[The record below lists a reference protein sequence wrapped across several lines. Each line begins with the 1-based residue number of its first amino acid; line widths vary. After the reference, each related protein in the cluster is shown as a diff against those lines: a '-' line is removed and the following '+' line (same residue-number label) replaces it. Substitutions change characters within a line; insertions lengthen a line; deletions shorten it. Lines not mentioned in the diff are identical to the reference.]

1 MLALLSLA
9 AALAQSVNVNVM
21 PLRDVLPPQV
31 MYYLSNPGQYFNI
44 TVQNPSTEAQQIFFG
59 AELRQVTPASGLEV
73 VVPAKTMPRQPIEV
87 GAGATRVLTAAEM
100 RTMFNHVRS
109 SDVSMPSNLFSDVTS
124 GSFGNLPE
132 GTYEIII
139 NAYQWNP
146 NTPTPVLISNPA
158 LSRTMF
164 RVCYQAKA
172 PEWLMPVS
180 TGDFE
185 NRDIAT
191 LVKQTPIL
199 TWTAPQVNCDPKPR
213 NYTYDLK
220 IVQQMPLQDPLE
232 AIERNPVVYQVTGL
246 TVAQCML
253 PASIVNGLSPFETYV
268 AQVTARSNATQI
280 GALDYINIQ
289 NDGRSQLRLFR
300 IKDYSSS
307 SPDGRVTFAPPVVSD
322 PMMAAGGDTL
332 SAQRSVT
339 IDWKAPVS
347 DNPSV
352 LPVTF
357 SYELK
362 AVEAVK
368 DMDLSSEAARRS
380 LMESQPAL
388 YEAKN
393 LRTLSHDL
401 PAETF
406 AKAKGSMDVLVQ
418 VTARPDTIAGSHRK
432 YIFTDEGRSAP
443 VRFTVGKGG
452 IRIVGL
458 GADGDAPDSL
468 YVFNNPRITSP
479 YFAPDGGARK
489 LFVGDALNLNWERPR
504 YYSGDGVRQDTIRF
518 SYDVELYAAREY
530 KDREEML
537 KEKPIYTNRNLT
549 QRSDSISWS
558 VLGEKVAKG
567 DYLFLRVVPKS
578 LNEESIHFLNDSL
591 NTFDAAMAERIS
603 HNFFKC
609 RNQIEIE
616 NTNPTARSAD
626 DLRGSEVM
634 VGEYKLILDGDLKA
648 VEGKPG
654 HFSGNGHVVW
664 SPLLL
669 TWKLA
674 VEFSDIAINTEDQVY
689 EGVVETWGGKEGVKM
704 RSSEVVDK
712 LFSDWGI
719 DNLIGDTG
727 LPYADR
733 LQEEANGKI
742 RGLADDLPEIAEY
755 YQDFQK
761 GKAFVSNL
769 LKGNLEDVTFPLEI
783 PEEYNTTP
791 VGLTINKM
799 KFAPTFAT
807 MDIFGTCVVP
817 ESEVTQKQILV
828 FGAPRLCISPS
839 SLIPEGGMVALLKDF
854 VIEEKKTGFECTFK
868 APTDVIEPADGCFV
882 AWSDNKFVGLT
893 LDVDMKM
900 PEDLKKV
907 DSSGKPTEESPMLHI
922 KTTLSSWDDF
932 LVEANLDE
940 FEHVDLPGFT
950 FGASTVIVD
959 LSATRNGD
967 GMVFPKEDFDR
978 AKAGIS
984 TGQDELWEGLFI
996 KKINMRFPESIKIG
1010 NGDDPMS
1017 FTMEN
1022 MFIDRSGI
1030 TLDAGLKN
1038 IIDYST
1044 GKEGEIDGFK
1054 YTLDH
1059 LYISIIQNNFN
1070 KFYFDGQLNIPLFKG
1085 TVYYTCNIY
1094 NQSYTQ
1100 KGTGKGYAYVFK
1112 TTQIEDLDFDFMLG
1126 ELKLDHRLTYFLI
1139 EALPDASGELKTN
1152 VELCVGGGVTVA
1164 GAKTV
1169 NKKLAKLPFDLSLP
1183 QLKFCNMRLA
1193 NGKRFE
1199 SVYADSLQKRDRA
1212 ATEVI
1217 VDAVAEGSYGWW
1229 NEAKDIEL
1237 CGGKLVLNF
1246 GQWGAIAM
1254 NSDPSKPSASEW
1266 FEGLPDEV
1274 NKAVDDAIEKGK
1286 NAVDNAIDAA
1296 GKAVDNAID
1305 AAGKAVDAAGKAVDN
1320 AIDAAGKA
1328 AESAGKAIDSALDKA
1343 TGGSGGGNTK
1353 KFLDYDEN
1361 SPGYGP
1367 SVAEVP
1373 YEAVAPAAAGSNKSL
1388 SCKVGPFRF
1397 ALTDWGFDYVVT
1409 DGEPYLAIKIGGD
1422 ITFSDDLDVTAGTTL
1437 EIQSY
1442 VKNISKPSEISLEYK
1457 DLKFREARL
1466 DIETAVLSFQGVL
1479 AVDGDAGG
1487 IGGTDKG
1494 YKGKLSCKVKGGIFE
1509 MDVQGGYF
1517 NHKEEGNNFSWG
1529 FFDVMVGGKMGIPMP
1544 PVALNNIRG
1553 GLYINCVY
1561 NTSDKLN
1568 PRPRKGAIGLVFGMG
1583 ITTSDGEAI
1592 KGRLDLTVA
1601 FDTKKKTLTTFLFN
1615 GSVTA
1620 VGGIVKSKVKLVYED
1635 NEQERYFQLNLTMD
1649 AAFDGGELKE
1659 IMNEL
1664 NGALSEV
1671 KSQVDAV
1678 AGEFKEIKETAEE
1691 SFKSGMGDQSKKKNE
1706 DYEKDMASYEKK
1718 KAEDKD
1724 KSDDGTSFSGP
1735 SLKVSLDLYIGHKK
1749 PGGATKWHL
1758 YLGEPDHDK
1767 RCEFTLVNFKS
1778 KIVSVAI
1785 GANAYFCL
1793 GNELP
1798 NNGQLPPIPE
1808 KVRRFLDG
1816 GEKGGVKS
1824 DNISEA
1830 NDARAKAR
1838 NDFLANAK
1846 TSGGVML
1853 GASVWGYVDV
1863 NLGLFYGDMGATA
1876 GFDVS
1881 IRHLKGNNTC
1891 MNLGKAPGI
1900 NGWYGEGQLYAYLYA
1915 KFGLK
1920 INLGFFKKKLDLFN
1934 AGIGGVLKCAMPNP
1948 NYFTGKARVKVELL
1962 GGLVKL
1968 NKKFSFECGDVCEM
1982 FYGNALDDYVL
1993 FESCNIGLKS
2003 WDEAEKAKISWDIQS
2018 NPIVMTQADLN
2029 VPIRVVDPTQL
2040 NRLQNHSSGDG
2051 KSEETLKDLAS
2062 RQFRFKMD
2070 ASLPPTLTEY
2080 SSLSDAKAN
2089 RNGVVYEMTHRIYKE
2104 KVTLSVDQ
2112 LHRNKYYKVTISG
2125 YAQEFYNGSWR
2136 DPETYDTIK
2145 NKYVAQAWKQTKEFY
2160 FATNNAEMS
2169 FKDDEDLYPH
2179 VKLMYPNQGKPG
2191 NREDMMFNYS
2201 ANGQNYSYA
2210 YTPAYWE
2217 DVKQPIISLARPMKG
2232 KAYQKGR
2239 LKWYLYS
2246 NGKLLSTRENQ
2257 WIETNN
2263 YSILTPQFG
2272 FANVPE
2278 TNNADYIIRLRYEW
2292 TETKTS
2298 PATWVVARTY
2308 NVWGTSAK
2316 QVRTKAMKDNGI
2328 NAYGRVLNKKVE
2340 VSEAG
2345 LMNVNDN
2352 DTVGAGRRKFI
2363 VTVYERKAG
2372 KVTREFVKDLLAL
2385 KVTVTKQGVNG
2396 NALYNDPLYYCSK
2409 FMATRLDKITY
2420 DGQNLEMNDD
2430 QLLITSANQRGGFVP
2445 YYNTENPFIYLSY
2458 MSRMFFI
2465 GGHKFVSAKNNL
2477 NLTVQSTQSLWLETP
2492 YGSWRDGILKN
2503 RYIGQIREG
2512 RKSIE
2517 FALTMGT
2524 YRFQD
2529 ELGTA
2534 YPLYSDHSSV
2544 GYTQWLGNSSS
2555 LFDGHKLTEEAY
2567 ARVFAEVYN
2576 IAEDM
2581 HNNIIRRVGSQI
2593 YYSKSSMRDWLASYA
2608 GSKEQTYDD
2617 AESGVYAFV
2626 PRYQYGVVW
2635 NAASRCG
2642 LNISKTIEMDKEAN
2656 RYRHVRI
2663 KGDKGD
2669 FLGRTLYF
2677 AYADKDHKKY
2687 VDDDYKSQSQVL
2699 QFNAWKALR
2708 NNNMRLYFKRYRVNA
2723 WDYKNRQWTV
2733 YPLQYSD
2740 KRFTTTYNDLLKNL
2754 VVKYNIPLRGKS
2766 SNTNSH
2772 KGTGGVT
2779 GRGST
2784 VGKGSNKGG
2793 KRR

>member
-185 NRDIAT
+185 NCDIAT

-347 DNPSV
+347 DNPST

-432 YIFTDEGRSAP
+432 YIFTDDGRSAP

-549 QRSDSISWS
+549 QRSDSIGWS

-609 RNQIEIE
+609 RNQIDIE

-950 FGASTVIVD
+950 FGASTVVVD

-1085 TVYYTCNIY
+1085 TVYYTCDIY
-1094 NQSYTQ
+1094 NQSFTQ

-1254 NSDPSKPSASEW
+1254 NSDPSKPSAGEW

-1296 GKAVDNAID
+1296 GKAVDSAID
-1305 AAGKAVDAAGKAVDN
+1305 AAGKAVDAAGKAVDS
-1320 AIDAAGKA
+1320 AIDAAGKAVDAAGKA

-1343 TGGSGGGNTK
+1343 TGGSGGGKTK
-1353 KFLDYDEN
+1353 KFLDYDDN
-1361 SPGYGP
+1361 NPGYGP

-1568 PRPRKGAIGLVFGMG
+1568 PRPRKGAIGIVFGMG

-1620 VGGIVKSKVKLVYED
+1620 VGGIVNSKVKLVYED

-1678 AGEFKEIKETAEE
+1678 AGEFEEIKETAEE
-1691 SFKSGMGDQSKKKNE
+1691 SFKSGMGDKSEKKNE
-1706 DYEKDMASYEKK
+1706 DYKKDMASYNKK
-1718 KAEDKD
+1718 KGEDKD

-1767 RCEFTLVNFKS
+1767 RCEFTLVDFKT

-1816 GEKGGVKS
+1816 GSKGGVQS

-1830 NDARAKAR
+1830 NDARTKACT
-1838 NDFLANAK
+1838 DFLANAK

-1853 GASVWGYVDV
+1853 GASVWGYVKVD
-1863 NLGLFYGDMGATA
+1863 LGLFYGDMGATA

-1881 IRHLKGNNTC
+1881 IRHLKGNNKC
-1891 MNLGKAPGI
+1891 MNLKKEPGI

-1915 KFGLK
+1915 KFGLR

-1934 AGIGGVLKCAMPNP
+1934 AGIGGVLKCGMPNP

-2089 RNGVVYEMTHRIYKE
+2089 RNGVVYEMTHHIYKE
-2104 KVTLSVDQ
+2104 KVTLSVEQ

-2136 DPETYDTIK
+2136 DPETYDTLK

-2160 FATNNAEMS
+2160 FATNNEEMS

-2179 VKLMYPNQGKPG
+2179 VKVMYPNQGKLG
-2191 NREDMMFNYS
+2191 NREDMMFNYF
-2201 ANGQNYSYA
+2201 ANGKSYSY
-2210 YTPAYWE
+2210 TGPPAYWE

-2257 WIETNN
+2257 WIETNS
-2263 YSILTPQFG
+2263 YSILTPQSG

-2278 TNNADYIIRLRYEW
+2278 TNNANYIIRLRYEW

-2298 PATWVVARTY
+2298 PSTWVAVKTY
-2308 NVWGTSAK
+2308 TVWGTSEK
-2316 QVRTKAMKDNGI
+2316 QVRSKAMKDNGI
-2328 NAYGRVLNKKVE
+2328 NYMTNQATNPRGRASNRKNSINKKVE
-2340 VSEAG
+2340 VSEESM
-2345 LMNVNDN
+2345 MNVSDN

-2385 KVTVTKQGVNG
+2385 KVTVTKQGVTG
-2396 NALYNDPLYYCSK
+2396 DALYDKPLYYCSN

-2420 DGQNLEMNDD
+2420 DGQNLDMNDD
-2430 QLLITSANQRGGFVP
+2430 QLLITSANQRGGYVP
-2445 YYNTENPFIYLSY
+2445 DYNLKNPFIYLSY

-2465 GGHKFVSAKNNL
+2465 GGHKFVSAKKNL
-2477 NLTVQSTQSLWLETP
+2477 NLTVQNTQSLWLETP
-2492 YGSWRDGILKN
+2492 YGSWRDGILQN
-2503 RYIGQIREG
+2503 RHIGQIRG
-2512 RKSIE
+2512 GQKSIE

-2524 YRFQD
+2524 YRFEN
-2529 ELGTA
+2529 ELGTS
-2534 YPLYSDHSSV
+2534 YPLYSDHSG
-2544 GYTQWLGNSSS
+2544 GYTHWLGNSSS

-2567 ARVFAEVYN
+2567 ARVFTEVYN

-2642 LNISKTIEMDKEAN
+2642 LNISKTIEMDKASN
-2656 RYRHVRI
+2656 KYRHVRI
-2663 KGDKGD
+2663 RADKGD

-2723 WDYKNRQWTV
+2723 WDYKNKMWTV
-2733 YPLQYSD
+2733 YPLYYSE
-2740 KRFTTTYNDLLKNL
+2740 KRFNNTYNDLLKNL
-2754 VVKYNIPLRGKS
+2754 VVKYNIPLRGK
-2766 SNTNSH
+2766 
-2772 KGTGGVT
+2772 
-2779 GRGST
+2779 
-2784 VGKGSNKGG
+2784 
-2793 KRR
+2793 

>member
-191 LVKQTPIL
+191 LVNQTPIL

-432 YIFTDEGRSAP
+432 YIFTDDGRSAP

-537 KEKPIYTNRNLT
+537 KQKPIYTNRNLT
-549 QRSDSISWS
+549 QRSDSIGWS

-609 RNQIEIE
+609 RNQIDIE

-950 FGASTVIVD
+950 FGASTVVVD

-1085 TVYYTCNIY
+1085 TVYYTCDIY

-1246 GQWGAIAM
+1246 GQWGAIA
-1254 NSDPSKPSASEW
+1254 
-1266 FEGLPDEV
+1266 
-1274 NKAVDDAIEKGK
+1274 
-1286 NAVDNAIDAA
+1286 
-1296 GKAVDNAID
+1296 
-1305 AAGKAVDAAGKAVDN
+1305 
-1320 AIDAAGKA
+1320 
-1328 AESAGKAIDSALDKA
+1328 
-1343 TGGSGGGNTK
+1343 
-1353 KFLDYDEN
+1353 
-1361 SPGYGP
+1361 
-1367 SVAEVP
+1367 
-1373 YEAVAPAAAGSNKSL
+1373 
-1388 SCKVGPFRF
+1388 
-1397 ALTDWGFDYVVT
+1397 
-1409 DGEPYLAIKIGGD
+1409 
-1422 ITFSDDLDVTAGTTL
+1422 
-1437 EIQSY
+1437 
-1442 VKNISKPSEISLEYK
+1442 
-1457 DLKFREARL
+1457 
-1466 DIETAVLSFQGVL
+1466 
-1479 AVDGDAGG
+1479 
-1487 IGGTDKG
+1487 
-1494 YKGKLSCKVKGGIFE
+1494 
-1509 MDVQGGYF
+1509 
-1517 NHKEEGNNFSWG
+1517 
-1529 FFDVMVGGKMGIPMP
+1529 
-1544 PVALNNIRG
+1544 
-1553 GLYINCVY
+1553 
-1561 NTSDKLN
+1561 
-1568 PRPRKGAIGLVFGMG
+1568 
-1583 ITTSDGEAI
+1583 
-1592 KGRLDLTVA
+1592 
-1601 FDTKKKTLTTFLFN
+1601 
-1615 GSVTA
+1615 
-1620 VGGIVKSKVKLVYED
+1620 
-1635 NEQERYFQLNLTMD
+1635 
-1649 AAFDGGELKE
+1649 
-1659 IMNEL
+1659 
-1664 NGALSEV
+1664 
-1671 KSQVDAV
+1671 
-1678 AGEFKEIKETAEE
+1678 GEFEEIKATAEE
-1691 SFKSGMGDQSKKKNE
+1691 SFKSGMGDKSEKKNE
-1706 DYEKDMASYEKK
+1706 DYKKDMASYKEKK
-1718 KAEDKD
+1718 GEDKD

-1767 RCEFTLVNFKS
+1767 RCEFTLVDFKT

-1830 NDARAKAR
+1830 NDARSKACT
-1838 NDFLANAK
+1838 DFLANAK

-1853 GASVWGYVDV
+1853 GASVWGYVKVD
-1863 NLGLFYGDMGATA
+1863 LGLFYGDMGATA

-1900 NGWYGEGQLYAYLYA
+1900 DGWYGEGQLYAYLYA
-1915 KFGLK
+1915 KFGLR

-1934 AGIGGVLKCAMPNP
+1934 AGIGGVLKCGMPNP

-2089 RNGVVYEMTHRIYKE
+2089 RNGVVYEMTHHIYKE

-2136 DPETYDTIK
+2136 NPETYDTLK
-2145 NKYVAQAWKQTKEFY
+2145 HKYVAQAWKQTKEFY
-2160 FATNNAEMS
+2160 FATNNEEMS

-2179 VKLMYPNQGKPG
+2179 VKVMYPNQGKPG

-2201 ANGQNYSYA
+2201 ANGKSYSYN

-2257 WIETNN
+2257 WIETNS
-2263 YSILTPQFG
+2263 YSILTPQSG

-2352 DTVGAGRRKFI
+2352 DTVGTGRRKFI

-2385 KVTVTKQGVNG
+2385 KVTVTKQGVTG
-2396 NALYNDPLYYCSK
+2396 DALYDKPLYYCSK

-2465 GGHKFVSAKNNL
+2465 GGHKFVSAKKNL

-2503 RYIGQIREG
+2503 RYIGHIRDG

-2524 YRFQD
+2524 YRFEN

-2534 YPLYSDHSSV
+2534 YPLYSDHSG

-2642 LNISKTIEMDKEAN
+2642 LNISKTIEMDKASN
-2656 RYRHVRI
+2656 KYRHVRI
-2663 KGDKGD
+2663 RADKGD

-2733 YPLQYSD
+2733 YPLQYSE
-2740 KRFTTTYNDLLKNL
+2740 KRFTNTYNDLLKNL
-2754 VVKYNIPLRGKS
+2754 VVKYNIPLRG
-2766 SNTNSH
+2766 H
-2772 KGTGGVT
+2772 
-2779 GRGST
+2779 
-2784 VGKGSNKGG
+2784 
-2793 KRR
+2793 

>member
-146 NTPTPVLISNPA
+146 NTTTPVLISNPA

-180 TGDFE
+180 TSDFE

-537 KEKPIYTNRNLT
+537 KQKPIYTNRNLT
-549 QRSDSISWS
+549 QRSDSIGWS

-603 HNFFKC
+603 HNFFKF

-616 NTNPTARSAD
+616 NTSPTARSAD

-634 VGEYKLILDGDLKA
+634 IGEYKLILDGDLKA

-1022 MFIDRSGI
+1022 MFIDQSGI

-1100 KGTGKGYAYVFK
+1100 KGT
-1112 TTQIEDLDFDFMLG
+1112 
-1126 ELKLDHRLTYFLI
+1126 
-1139 EALPDASGELKTN
+1139 
-1152 VELCVGGGVTVA
+1152 
-1164 GAKTV
+1164 
-1169 NKKLAKLPFDLSLP
+1169 
-1183 QLKFCNMRLA
+1183 
-1193 NGKRFE
+1193 
-1199 SVYADSLQKRDRA
+1199 
-1212 ATEVI
+1212 
-1217 VDAVAEGSYGWW
+1217 
-1229 NEAKDIEL
+1229 
-1237 CGGKLVLNF
+1237 
-1246 GQWGAIAM
+1246 
-1254 NSDPSKPSASEW
+1254 
-1266 FEGLPDEV
+1266 
-1274 NKAVDDAIEKGK
+1274 
-1286 NAVDNAIDAA
+1286 
-1296 GKAVDNAID
+1296 
-1305 AAGKAVDAAGKAVDN
+1305 
-1320 AIDAAGKA
+1320 
-1328 AESAGKAIDSALDKA
+1328 
-1343 TGGSGGGNTK
+1343 
-1353 KFLDYDEN
+1353 
-1361 SPGYGP
+1361 
-1367 SVAEVP
+1367 
-1373 YEAVAPAAAGSNKSL
+1373 
-1388 SCKVGPFRF
+1388 
-1397 ALTDWGFDYVVT
+1397 
-1409 DGEPYLAIKIGGD
+1409 
-1422 ITFSDDLDVTAGTTL
+1422 
-1437 EIQSY
+1437 
-1442 VKNISKPSEISLEYK
+1442 
-1457 DLKFREARL
+1457 
-1466 DIETAVLSFQGVL
+1466 
-1479 AVDGDAGG
+1479 
-1487 IGGTDKG
+1487 
-1494 YKGKLSCKVKGGIFE
+1494 
-1509 MDVQGGYF
+1509 
-1517 NHKEEGNNFSWG
+1517 
-1529 FFDVMVGGKMGIPMP
+1529 
-1544 PVALNNIRG
+1544 
-1553 GLYINCVY
+1553 
-1561 NTSDKLN
+1561 
-1568 PRPRKGAIGLVFGMG
+1568 
-1583 ITTSDGEAI
+1583 
-1592 KGRLDLTVA
+1592 
-1601 FDTKKKTLTTFLFN
+1601 
-1615 GSVTA
+1615 
-1620 VGGIVKSKVKLVYED
+1620 
-1635 NEQERYFQLNLTMD
+1635 
-1649 AAFDGGELKE
+1649 
-1659 IMNEL
+1659 
-1664 NGALSEV
+1664 
-1671 KSQVDAV
+1671 
-1678 AGEFKEIKETAEE
+1678 
-1691 SFKSGMGDQSKKKNE
+1691 
-1706 DYEKDMASYEKK
+1706 
-1718 KAEDKD
+1718 
-1724 KSDDGTSFSGP
+1724 
-1735 SLKVSLDLYIGHKK
+1735 
-1749 PGGATKWHL
+1749 
-1758 YLGEPDHDK
+1758 
-1767 RCEFTLVNFKS
+1767 
-1778 KIVSVAI
+1778 
-1785 GANAYFCL
+1785 
-1793 GNELP
+1793 
-1798 NNGQLPPIPE
+1798 
-1808 KVRRFLDG
+1808 
-1816 GEKGGVKS
+1816 
-1824 DNISEA
+1824 
-1830 NDARAKAR
+1830 ARA
-1838 NDFLANAK
+1838 
-1846 TSGGVML
+1846 
-1853 GASVWGYVDV
+1853 
-1863 NLGLFYGDMGATA
+1863 
-1876 GFDVS
+1876 
-1881 IRHLKGNNTC
+1881 
-1891 MNLGKAPGI
+1891 
-1900 NGWYGEGQLYAYLYA
+1900 
-1915 KFGLK
+1915 
-1920 INLGFFKKKLDLFN
+1920 
-1934 AGIGGVLKCAMPNP
+1934 MP
-1948 NYFTGKARVKVELL
+1948 
-1962 GGLVKL
+1962 
-1968 NKKFSFECGDVCEM
+1968 M
-1982 FYGNALDDYVL
+1982 
-1993 FESCNIGLKS
+1993 
-2003 WDEAEKAKISWDIQS
+2003 
-2018 NPIVMTQADLN
+2018 
-2029 VPIRVVDPTQL
+2029 
-2040 NRLQNHSSGDG
+2040 SS
-2051 KSEETLKDLAS
+2051 
-2062 RQFRFKMD
+2062 R
-2070 ASLPPTLTEY
+2070 
-2080 SSLSDAKAN
+2080 
-2089 RNGVVYEMTHRIYKE
+2089 
-2104 KVTLSVDQ
+2104 
-2112 LHRNKYYKVTISG
+2112 
-2125 YAQEFYNGSWR
+2125 
-2136 DPETYDTIK
+2136 
-2145 NKYVAQAWKQTKEFY
+2145 
-2160 FATNNAEMS
+2160 
-2169 FKDDEDLYPH
+2169 
-2179 VKLMYPNQGKPG
+2179 
-2191 NREDMMFNYS
+2191 
-2201 ANGQNYSYA
+2201 
-2210 YTPAYWE
+2210 
-2217 DVKQPIISLARPMKG
+2217 
-2232 KAYQKGR
+2232 
-2239 LKWYLYS
+2239 
-2246 NGKLLSTRENQ
+2246 
-2257 WIETNN
+2257 
-2263 YSILTPQFG
+2263 
-2272 FANVPE
+2272 
-2278 TNNADYIIRLRYEW
+2278 
-2292 TETKTS
+2292 
-2298 PATWVVARTY
+2298 
-2308 NVWGTSAK
+2308 
-2316 QVRTKAMKDNGI
+2316 
-2328 NAYGRVLNKKVE
+2328 
-2340 VSEAG
+2340 
-2345 LMNVNDN
+2345 
-2352 DTVGAGRRKFI
+2352 
-2363 VTVYERKAG
+2363 
-2372 KVTREFVKDLLAL
+2372 
-2385 KVTVTKQGVNG
+2385 
-2396 NALYNDPLYYCSK
+2396 
-2409 FMATRLDKITY
+2409 
-2420 DGQNLEMNDD
+2420 
-2430 QLLITSANQRGGFVP
+2430 
-2445 YYNTENPFIYLSY
+2445 
-2458 MSRMFFI
+2458 
-2465 GGHKFVSAKNNL
+2465 
-2477 NLTVQSTQSLWLETP
+2477 
-2492 YGSWRDGILKN
+2492 
-2503 RYIGQIREG
+2503 
-2512 RKSIE
+2512 
-2517 FALTMGT
+2517 
-2524 YRFQD
+2524 
-2529 ELGTA
+2529 
-2534 YPLYSDHSSV
+2534 
-2544 GYTQWLGNSSS
+2544 
-2555 LFDGHKLTEEAY
+2555 
-2567 ARVFAEVYN
+2567 
-2576 IAEDM
+2576 
-2581 HNNIIRRVGSQI
+2581 
-2593 YYSKSSMRDWLASYA
+2593 
-2608 GSKEQTYDD
+2608 
-2617 AESGVYAFV
+2617 
-2626 PRYQYGVVW
+2626 
-2635 NAASRCG
+2635 
-2642 LNISKTIEMDKEAN
+2642 
-2656 RYRHVRI
+2656 
-2663 KGDKGD
+2663 
-2669 FLGRTLYF
+2669 
-2677 AYADKDHKKY
+2677 
-2687 VDDDYKSQSQVL
+2687 
-2699 QFNAWKALR
+2699 
-2708 NNNMRLYFKRYRVNA
+2708 
-2723 WDYKNRQWTV
+2723 
-2733 YPLQYSD
+2733 
-2740 KRFTTTYNDLLKNL
+2740 
-2754 VVKYNIPLRGKS
+2754 PLRS
-2766 SNTNSH
+2766 RT
-2772 KGTGGVT
+2772 
-2779 GRGST
+2779 ST
-2784 VGKGSNKGG
+2784 SISCSVS
-2793 KRR
+2793 